1 MSTGFTDEQELS
13 KLANKTI
20 FAFFLFVFLALK
32 LIFSSCAE
40 CQTQVSW
47 PQMRAEAK

>member
-13 KLANKTI
+13 KLTNKTI

-32 LIFSSCAE
+32 FSSCAE
-40 CQTQVSW
+40 CQMQVSW
-47 PQMRAEAK
+47 PQMWAEAK

>member
-1 MSTGFTDEQELS
+1 MRELS
-13 KLANKTI
+13 KLTNKTI

-32 LIFSSCAE
+32 LIFSFCAE
-40 CQTQVSW
+40 CLMQVSW